1 MRIYSQIYKMLA
13 ALLFCS
19 AMTACTSIYDN
30 MSECPTGQYFRYVY
44 DKTMSGGDAFGAQ
57 VGFASLY
64 VYDENGTYVTTF
76 TGQGGELDNNGYRM
90 HTYLPAGKYRLISW
104 CLAEPAETSFSLS
117 DCNVS
122 ATFTNTLNTDENNV
136 SKDNLSPLWHGSEA
150 LLEVT
155 DEGNEYTIRLT
166 KNTNNIRI
174 VLQQI
179 DGNEVRPESFDFAIT
194 GVSRI
199 IYGEDNHTSGDV
211 IYKPFATG
219 QSTVGGD
226 ADGNGRITIAYAEFG
241 TSRLMAGSNARL
253 RIDRRDDGLNVLDIP
268 LIDYLSM
275 RSEIY
280 SSWSD
285 QEYLDRESSYTMV
298 LFLDK
303 DHQWVKTTI
312 IVNGWTVRINDADL

>member
-1 MRIYSQIYKMLA
+1 MKFLSLTYKMLA
-13 ALLFCS
+13 ALSLCWT
-19 AMTACTSIYDN
+19 MIACSIYDD
-30 MSECPTGQYFRYVY
+30 MSDCPTGQYFRYVY
-44 DKTMSGGDAFGAQ
+44 DKTMSGGDAFGPQ

-64 VYDENGTYVTTF
+64 VYDENGKYVTTF
-76 TGQGGELDNNGYRM
+76 TGQGSALDNNGYRM
-90 HTYLPAGKYRLISW
+90 WTDLPAGKYHLISW
-104 CLAEPAETSFSLS
+104 CLAEPDKTSFALS
-117 DCNVS
+117 DCNVPT
-122 ATFTNTLNTDENNV
+122 AFTNTLNTDNTGT
-136 SKDNLSPLWHGSEA
+136 STDNLNPLWHGSVA
-150 LLEVT
+150 QIEVSNLG
-155 DEGNEYTIRLT
+155 EEYTIHLT

-179 DGNEVRPESFDFAIT
+179 DGNPVSPDLFDYSIA
-194 GVSRI
+194 GVSKI

-211 IYKPFATG
+211 TYKPFATG

-226 ADGNGRITIAYAEFG
+226 GNGNGQITVAYAEFG

-253 RIDRRDDGLNVLDIP
+253 RINRKDDASKVLDIP
-268 LIDYLSM
+268 LIDYLAM

-303 DHQWVKTTI
+303 NHQWLSSTI
-312 IVNGWTVRINDADL
+312 VVNGWTVRINDAGL